1 MSDDRLSDVL
11 RRSSEDIVLNLL
23 APSDIRKRELGNAF
37 RNRRR
42 FKNDLTKAEII
53 RNLPVEALD
62 DVDRNIGRLMET
74 SYIYEPFERTEDGT
88 ENANYIRQLIT
99 AREVLEKINP
109 KTEDAD
115 ELLGETAESV
125 TRRYRTEKGYREYLL
140 HKSINP
146 KLLNTTN
153 ENSSKL
159 EQTIRKKHPEGFS
172 YADFKKE
179 MAYAG
184 PKDLDFVFK
193 KLRKLGGQGT
203 FKENAFIG
211 DIVPN
216 VLLYIKA
223 LKDLKTA
230 KKVDL
235 DLEEEEEEEES
246 YMQYDDIEDDDEDE
260 DDELERRLRNLRM
273 QNVEEAVFDVED

>member
-1 MSDDRLSDVL
+1 MGDNNLSDIL
-11 RRSSEDIVLNLL
+11 RRSSDDIVLNLL
-23 APSDIRKRELGNAF
+23 APSDIRKRELGNAYQ
-37 RNRRR
+37 NRRKY
-42 FKNDLTKAEII
+42 KNNVTKAEII
-53 RNLPVEALD
+53 RNLPFGALND
-62 DVDRNIGRLMET
+62 IDNDIGRLMET

-88 ENANYIRQLIT
+88 ENANYIRQLIN

-125 TRRYRTEKGYREYLL
+125 KRQYKTEKGYRDFLF

-146 KLLNTTN
+146 KLLNTKN

-159 EQTIRKKHPEGFS
+159 EQIVKKKHPDGFS

-193 KLRKLGGQGT
+193 KVKKMGGEGV

-211 DIVPN
+211 NIVPN
-216 VLLYIKA
+216 ILLYIKA
-223 LKDLKTA
+223 LKDLKTS

-235 DLEEEEEEEES
+235 ELEGENEEE
-246 YMQYDDIEDDDEDE
+246 YMQDEDDEDE